1 MSTPNLTPA
10 EKALIEREF
19 VYKQDLLIAKRR
31 NGTRVFVLG
40 LLFAFVSAASTYSGT
55 LFWLSFVARV
65 LWLLTIAAF
74 LIYLGAPL
82 PYSQGVGSGS
92 AMNPWKDSL
101 SELKEPTQVV
111 QAAVLL
117 GSFTIFRLLVGAALA
132 FLK

>member
-1 MSTPNLTPA
+1 MSTRNLTPA

-55 LFWLSFVARV
+55 LFWLSFVTRV

>member
-1 MSTPNLTPA
+1 MRNLTPA

-19 VYKQDLLIAKRR
+19 IYKQDLLIARRR
-31 NGTRVFVLG
+31 NGTRIFVIG
-40 LLFAFVSAASTYSGT
+40 LVFAFVSAASIYSGT

-82 PYSQGVGSGS
+82 PYSQGGGSDS
-92 AMNPWKDSL
+92 AMNPWRDSL

-111 QAAVLL
+111 QAAILL
-117 GSFTIFRLLVGAALA
+117 GSFVIFRLFIGASLA

>member
-1 MSTPNLTPA
+1 MGPRNLTPA

-19 VYKQDLLIAKRR
+19 VYKQNWLIARRR
-31 NGTRVFVLG
+31 NGTRIFVIG
-40 LLFAFVSAASTYSGT
+40 LLFAFVSAVCTYLGT
-55 LFWLSFVARV
+55 LFWISFITRL

-92 AMNPWKDSL
+92 GLNPWKDSL
-101 SELKEPTQVV
+101 SELKEPIQVV

-117 GSFTIFRLLVGAALA
+117 SSFVAFRLLIGA
-132 FLK
+132 FLASLK